1 MSAPWKPRDT
11 DKVEIWK
18 CEQRTNQLS
27 GLTHLKQLSA
37 TSFSESFVMN
47 SVWRAQ
53 LPQSSPMSPKTPG
66 RKAPSGNLALFWR
79 FLSLYLAKWNIY
91 NGFLYLYSEQP
102 HTNFVMFLSQAHCL
116 EFCKRFRNNIWT
128 KQKRLCTISY
138 FALLAKS
145 SVFAPYLLAA
155 LFTLSTLALTQI
167 WTEIVNKQKTKEPQ
181 NTTYHQ
187 RILFFLQINH
197 FWKVWKENE
206 RKN

>member
-1 MSAPWKPRDT
+1 
-11 DKVEIWK
+11 
-18 CEQRTNQLS
+18 
-27 GLTHLKQLSA
+27 
-37 TSFSESFVMN
+37 MN

-116 EFCKRFRNNIWT
+116 EFAKGSETIFGQNKSDFVQYRILRCLPRV
-128 KQKRLCTISY
+128 LC
-138 FALLAKS
+138 LLLICLLLCS
-145 SVFAPYLLAA
+145 PYQLLPS
-155 LFTLSTLALTQI
+155 LKFEPKLST
-167 WTEIVNKQKTKEPQ
+167 NKKQRNPKIQHIIKEFF
-181 NTTYHQ
+181 
-187 RILFFLQINH
+187 FFLQINH